1 MDSVMVWSGIIIT
14 VIGWL
19 ALARQAAKAIA
30 AKKQMDKLPQ
40 ERKAMLLKRNY
51 CRLTILIGMIVI
63 IIGLII

>member
-19 ALARQAAKAIA
+19 ALAQQAAKAIA
-30 AKKQMDKLPQ
+30 AKKQMDKFSQ

>member
-1 MDSVMVWSGIIIT
+1 MVWSGIIIT

-40 ERKAMLLKRNY
+40 ERKAMLLNRNY

-63 IIGLII
+63 LIGLII

>member
-1 MDSVMVWSGIIIT
+1 MDNVMIWSGIIIT

-19 ALARQAAKAIA
+19 ALAWQAAKAIA
-30 AKKQMDKLPQ
+30 AKKQMDKFPQ